1 MVKDR
6 FILRI
11 IECDV
16 DKCIQQK
23 RETTFTVSDDMA
35 AMISEGLHYSEVS
48 DGAYDLTIEP
58 LSSLWNF
65 TSDEHVIPAED
76 DITAAAE
83 RVNWKNVKLD
93 GNTLT
98 FLSPDTTIDLGSIAK
113 GYIADRM
120 KDYLTESGVESAIIN
135 LGGNVLCVGERT
147 NHQPFRIGLQ
157 KPFADYATVFA
168 DLNIDDMS
176 VVSSGV
182 YERHFEKNGVNYHHL
197 LNPKTGYPYQ
207 NGLVSVTIVSPRSV
221 DGDVLS
227 TTCFSMGLDK
237 GLELINSMDGIYAY
251 FITDDYELIYS
262 DGAEAFI
269 DEIKEK

>member
-1 MVKDR
+1 MM
-6 FILRI
+6 
-11 IECDV
+11 
-16 DKCIQQK
+16 KCS
-23 RETTFTVSDDMA
+23 T
-35 AMISEGLHYSEVS
+35 ISNRWNAGARRCICQGL
-48 DGAYDLTIEP
+48 
-58 LSSLWNF
+58 
-65 TSDEHVIPAED
+65 
-76 DITAAAE
+76 
-83 RVNWKNVKLD
+83 NWKNGKLD

-182 YERHFEKNGVNYHHL
+182 YERHFEENGVNYHHL

-207 NGLVSVTIVSPRSV
+207 NGLVAVTIVSPRSV

>member
-1 MVKDR
+1 M
-6 FILRI
+6 
-11 IECDV
+11 
-16 DKCIQQK
+16 
-23 RETTFTVSDDMA
+23 
-35 AMISEGLHYSEVS
+35 SE
-48 DGAYDLTIEP
+48 I
-58 LSSLWNF
+58 
-65 TSDEHVIPAED
+65 
-76 DITAAAE
+76 
-83 RVNWKNVKLD
+83 K
-93 GNTLT
+93 
-98 FLSPDTTIDLGSIAK
+98 LGSHV
-113 GYIADRM
+113 GM
-120 KDYLTESGVESAIIN
+120 SGKEMF
-135 LGGNVLCVGERT
+135 LGSVKEAASYGANVLMLYTGAPQNTRRKE
-147 NHQPFRIGLQ
+147 I
-157 KPFADYATVFA
+157 A

-251 FITDDYELIYS
+251 FITDDYKLIYS

>member
-1 MVKDR
+1 MCIRDR
-6 FILRI
+6 
-11 IECDV
+11 
-16 DKCIQQK
+16 
-23 RETTFTVSDDMA
+23 VS
-35 AMISEGLHYSEVS
+35 H
-48 DGAYDLTIEP
+48 GAYDLTIEP

-98 FLSPDTTIDLGSIAK
+98 FLSPDTTLDLGSIAK

-135 LGGNVLCVGERT
+135 LGGTVLCVGERT

-182 YERHFEKNGVNYHHL
+182 YERHFEENGVNYHHL

-207 NGLVSVTIVSPRSV
+207 NGLVAVTIVSPRSV

>member
-1 MVKDR
+1 M
-6 FILRI
+6 
-11 IECDV
+11 
-16 DKCIQQK
+16 
-23 RETTFTVSDDMA
+23 
-35 AMISEGLHYSEVS
+35 SE
-48 DGAYDLTIEP
+48 I
-58 LSSLWNF
+58 
-65 TSDEHVIPAED
+65 
-76 DITAAAE
+76 
-83 RVNWKNVKLD
+83 K
-93 GNTLT
+93 
-98 FLSPDTTIDLGSIAK
+98 LGSHV
-113 GYIADRM
+113 GM
-120 KDYLTESGVESAIIN
+120 SGKDMF
-135 LGGNVLCVGERT
+135 LGSVKEAASYGANVLMLYTGAPQNTRRKE
-147 NHQPFRIGLQ
+147 I
-157 KPFADYATVFA
+157 A

-182 YERHFEKNGVNYHHL
+182 YERHFEENGVNYHHL

-207 NGLVSVTIVSPRSV
+207 NGLVAVTIVSPRSV

>member
-1 MVKDR
+1 
-6 FILRI
+6 
-11 IECDV
+11 
-16 DKCIQQK
+16 
-23 RETTFTVSDDMA
+23 
-35 AMISEGLHYSEVS
+35 
-48 DGAYDLTIEP
+48 
-58 LSSLWNF
+58 
-65 TSDEHVIPAED
+65 
-76 DITAAAE
+76 
-83 RVNWKNVKLD
+83 
-93 GNTLT
+93 
-98 FLSPDTTIDLGSIAK
+98 
-113 GYIADRM
+113 M

-251 FITDDYELIYS
+251 FITDDCELIYS